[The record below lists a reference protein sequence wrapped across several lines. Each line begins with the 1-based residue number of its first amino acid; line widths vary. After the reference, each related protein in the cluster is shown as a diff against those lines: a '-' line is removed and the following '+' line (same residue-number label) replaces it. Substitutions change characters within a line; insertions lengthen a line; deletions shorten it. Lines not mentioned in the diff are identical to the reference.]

1 MNPSV
6 ISYLK
11 NFPSKERKQIEL
23 GKGSGIRNYPF
34 YDQAYEKP
42 VRPGKS

>member
-1 MNPSV
+1 MNLSV

-23 GKGSGIRNYPF
+23 GKGGGIRNYLS

-42 VRPGKS
+42 VKPG

>member
-11 NFPSKERKQIEL
+11 NFPSIERKQIEL
-23 GKGSGIRNYPF
+23 GKCGGIKNYLF

-42 VRPGKS
+42 VRPG